1 MLNRKAKRRMNEHP
15 LIKILN
21 KHPEYTRLVDA
32 LKKGEGSAA
41 VFGLGEAVRPHIAA
55 GLLCHT
61 GKTVLIITANESSA
75 ARIQQDMAAFTDRA
89 YHLPARE
96 LPLGAKGIAASAGLT
111 ARRLEPLCALLNGEN
126 IAVAVSAEALI
137 QRMTPPAAIAQCM
150 RTVSAGDRTE
160 PRELLA
166 ALINAGYERVDMCE
180 GKGQVC
186 LRGGYLDVFPISM
199 ANPVRIEF
207 FDDEIDTMR
216 TYDAVSQRS
225 IENIDRCVIPPA
237 TEMPLTKEARTR
249 GMRAL
254 RKTEGM
260 KEEYDRL
267 SEGGIPLGLE
277 MLMPLFY
284 PEAFITD
291 YLPEGAIILI
301 DEPQRVE
308 ESAKLAFTTHLDR
321 VGSYIHEGTAL
332 PEQAE
337 LICQPSHILQSLDTP
352 YTAMLFALTRTYGL
366 IKPKCLFRF
375 ETRPMAKYIGNTP
388 ALAADIESWK
398 RGGSTVMIY
407 AGAHAKRI
415 GDMLGDEGVTIGIA
429 EALTRDIIS
438 GEQLIVGQSIARG
451 FEYPELRLA
460 VISECELYGTESR
473 RSASSSKKKPKL
485 AFSELSVGDLVVHEL
500 HGIGRFVGVV
510 TLQVAGVSRDYL
522 HLVYAGGDKLYVPTD
537 QLDRV
542 QKYIGGDETTAH
554 LSHLGTGEWQ
564 RTVNKT
570 RESVKKLAF
579 DLVKLYGDRLH
590 RKGHAFPPD
599 TAWQKRL
606 EESFPYQETPD
617 QLTSIAEIKK
627 DMESD
632 RVMDRLLCGDVGYGK
647 TEVAL
652 RAAFKAVTDSKQVAF
667 LVPTTILAQQ
677 HYNTLAARFSGFPVN
692 VALLSRFNTPSEEAR
707 VIDGLKKGT
716 IDVVVGTHKLLSK
729 SVQFKDLGL
738 LIIDEEQRFG
748 VGHKEQIK
756 EMRKDIDAL
765 TLSATPIPR
774 TLHMSMTGIRDMS
787 VIETPPEQRY
797 PVQTYVMEYS
807 EAVAR
812 EAIMKEL
819 GRGGQVFFVYNNV
832 RGMETFAEKLKQ
844 LVPEARIAYAHG
856 QMGERQLER
865 TMLDFMEQQYDVL
878 LCSTIIESGLDIPNV
893 NTIIIYDADK
903 MGPAQLYQLRGRVGR
918 GARLGYA
925 YLTFMRD
932 KVLSDIAEKRLS
944 AIREFTQFGAGFK
957 IAMRDLEIRGAGNL
971 LGPEQH
977 GHMAAVGYDLY
988 CKIVEGAVKEAKG
1001 EKEPVK
1007 IDTVVDIPVPASIST
1022 HYIPRESERLSM
1034 YKRIALIET
1043 RDDLYDVQDELIDR
1057 YGDIPEDT
1065 ANLLNIALIKADCSR
1080 AGVTQLRIRDKEVRF
1095 VFDKQ
1100 APIDGAKLIAAAG
1113 NIAGARMTFGDTPSM
1128 VISRPKS
1135 DAAALYA
1142 MLPQFVYMLADC
1154 LSAN

>member
-407 AGAHAKRI
+407 AAQAKRI

-903 MGPAQLYQLRGRVGR
+903 MGLAQLYQLRGRVGR

-1043 RDDLYDVQDELIDR
+1043 RDGLYDVQDELIDR

>member
-55 GLLCHT
+55 GLFCHT

-126 IAVAVSAEALI
+126 IAVVVSAEALI

-186 LRGGYLDVFPISM
+186 LRGGYLDVYPISM

-388 ALAADIESWK
+388 ALAADIEGWK

-415 GDMLGDEGVTIGIA
+415 GDMLGDEGVTIGIT

-460 VISECELYGTESR
+460 VISECEL
-473 RSASSSKKKPKL
+473 
-485 AFSELSVGDLVVHEL
+485 
-500 HGIGRFVGVV
+500 
-510 TLQVAGVSRDYL
+510 
-522 HLVYAGGDKLYVPTD
+522 
-537 QLDRV
+537 
-542 QKYIGGDETTAH
+542 
-554 LSHLGTGEWQ
+554 
-564 RTVNKT
+564 
-570 RESVKKLAF
+570 
-579 DLVKLYGDRLH
+579 
-590 RKGHAFPPD
+590 
-599 TAWQKRL
+599 
-606 EESFPYQETPD
+606 
-617 QLTSIAEIKK
+617 
-627 DMESD
+627 
-632 RVMDRLLCGDVGYGK
+632 
-647 TEVAL
+647 
-652 RAAFKAVTDSKQVAF
+652 
-667 LVPTTILAQQ
+667 
-677 HYNTLAARFSGFPVN
+677 
-692 VALLSRFNTPSEEAR
+692 
-707 VIDGLKKGT
+707 
-716 IDVVVGTHKLLSK
+716 
-729 SVQFKDLGL
+729 
-738 LIIDEEQRFG
+738 
-748 VGHKEQIK
+748 
-756 EMRKDIDAL
+756 
-765 TLSATPIPR
+765 
-774 TLHMSMTGIRDMS
+774 
-787 VIETPPEQRY
+787 
-797 PVQTYVMEYS
+797 
-807 EAVAR
+807 
-812 EAIMKEL
+812 
-819 GRGGQVFFVYNNV
+819 
-832 RGMETFAEKLKQ
+832 
-844 LVPEARIAYAHG
+844 
-856 QMGERQLER
+856 
-865 TMLDFMEQQYDVL
+865 
-878 LCSTIIESGLDIPNV
+878 
-893 NTIIIYDADK
+893 
-903 MGPAQLYQLRGRVGR
+903 
-918 GARLGYA
+918 
-925 YLTFMRD
+925 
-932 KVLSDIAEKRLS
+932 
-944 AIREFTQFGAGFK
+944 
-957 IAMRDLEIRGAGNL
+957 
-971 LGPEQH
+971 
-977 GHMAAVGYDLY
+977 
-988 CKIVEGAVKEAKG
+988 
-1001 EKEPVK
+1001 
-1007 IDTVVDIPVPASIST
+1007 
-1022 HYIPRESERLSM
+1022 
-1034 YKRIALIET
+1034 
-1043 RDDLYDVQDELIDR
+1043 
-1057 YGDIPEDT
+1057 
-1065 ANLLNIALIKADCSR
+1065 
-1080 AGVTQLRIRDKEVRF
+1080 
-1095 VFDKQ
+1095 
-1100 APIDGAKLIAAAG
+1100 
-1113 NIAGARMTFGDTPSM
+1113 
-1128 VISRPKS
+1128 
-1135 DAAALYA
+1135 
-1142 MLPQFVYMLADC
+1142 
-1154 LSAN
+1154 

>member
-41 VFGLGEAVRPHIAA
+41 VFGLGEAVRAHIAA
-55 GLLCHT
+55 GLFCHT

-254 RKTEGM
+254 RKAEGM

-277 MLMPLFY
+277 MLLPLFY

-337 LICQPSHILQSLDTP
+337 LICQPSRILQSLDTP

-473 RSASSSKKKPKL
+473 RSASASKKKPKL

-729 SVQFKDLGL
+729 SVRFKDLGL

-903 MGPAQLYQLRGRVGR
+903 MGLAQLYQLRGRVGR

>member
-41 VFGLGEAVRPHIAA
+41 VFGLGEAVRAHIAA
-55 GLLCHT
+55 GLFCHT

-111 ARRLEPLCALLNGEN
+111 ARRLEPLCALLNGES

-150 RTVSAGDRTE
+150 RTVSAGDRAE

-186 LRGGYLDVFPISM
+186 LRGGYLDVYPISM

-451 FEYPELRLA
+451 FEYPEIKFA

-903 MGPAQLYQLRGRVGR
+903 MGLAQLYQLLGRVGR

>member
-337 LICQPSHILQSLDTP
+337 LICQPSRILQSLDTP

-388 ALAADIESWK
+388 ALAADIEGWK

-415 GDMLGDEGVTIGIA
+415 GDMLGDEGVTIGIT

-473 RSASSSKKKPKL
+473 RSASASKKKPKL

-903 MGPAQLYQLRGRVGR
+903 MGLAQLYQLRGRVGR

>member
-41 VFGLGEAVRPHIAA
+41 VFGLGEAVRAHIAA
-55 GLLCHT
+55 GLFCHT

-388 ALAADIESWK
+388 ALAADIEGWK

-415 GDMLGDEGVTIGIA
+415 GGMLGDEGVTIGIT

-473 RSASSSKKKPKL
+473 RSASASKKKPKL

-903 MGPAQLYQLRGRVGR
+903 MGLAQLYQLRGRVGR

>member
-32 LKKGEGSAA
+32 LKKGDGSAA
-41 VFGLGEAVRPHIAA
+41 VFGLGEAVRAHIAA
-55 GLLCHT
+55 GLFCHT

-111 ARRLEPLCALLNGEN
+111 ARRLEPLCALLNGES
-126 IAVAVSAEALI
+126 IAIAVSAEALI
-137 QRMTPPAAIAQCM
+137 QRMTPPTAIAQCM
-150 RTVSAGDRTE
+150 RTVSAGDRAE

-267 SEGGIPLGLE
+267 SEDGIPLGLE
-277 MLMPLFY
+277 MLMPLFC

-332 PEQAE
+332 PKQAE

-542 QKYIGGDETTAH
+542 QKYIGGDETTTH

-692 VALLSRFNTPSEEAR
+692 VALLSRFNTPAEEAR

-729 SVQFKDLGL
+729 SVRFKDLGL

-903 MGPAQLYQLRGRVGR
+903 MGLAQLYQLRGRVGR

>member
-41 VFGLGEAVRPHIAA
+41 VFGLGEAVRAHIAA
-55 GLLCHT
+55 GLFCHT

-126 IAVAVSAEALI
+126 IAVVVSAEALI
-137 QRMTPPAAIAQCM
+137 QRMTPPTAIAQCM

-186 LRGGYLDVFPISM
+186 LRGGYLDVYPISM

-388 ALAADIESWK
+388 ALAADIEGWK

-415 GDMLGDEGVTIGIA
+415 GDMLGDEGVTIGIT

-473 RSASSSKKKPKL
+473 RSASASKKKPKL

-903 MGPAQLYQLRGRVGR
+903 MGLAQLYQLRGRVGR

-957 IAMRDLEIRGAGNL
+957 IAMRDLEIRGASNL